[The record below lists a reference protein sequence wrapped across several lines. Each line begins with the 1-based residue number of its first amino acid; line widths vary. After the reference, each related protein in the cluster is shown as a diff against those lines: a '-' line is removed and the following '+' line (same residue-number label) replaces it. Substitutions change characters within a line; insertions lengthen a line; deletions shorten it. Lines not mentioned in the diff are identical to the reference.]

1 MEPRSSAREWG
12 LLAVALLVLNA
23 ALTFASIWPTFWIRP
38 TLELSVEIACLLLV
52 LAGWQHFRGR
62 PSRVLL
68 GLCAALF
75 VLLVF
80 GHYGAVMSHS
90 LYGRDINLY
99 WDTQH
104 LGAVAGMFAEVAPS
118 WMQFAVVT
126 AFLLLCAAI
135 YLIGYWALRH
145 TARVMTTSAGFSVVG
160 STALVIIALFA
171 VQRLVPVEG
180 HVTFTAPVTQSYA
193 QQVRL
198 VRTAW
203 NTDSAARQ
211 LGPEPELASGFRNL
225 AGTDVL
231 VMFLES
237 YGSVTYDRP
246 DVAAALAA
254 SRAELDDAIRDT
266 GRSVVSGFARSPTF
280 AGGSWLSHLSFMS
293 GMAVRDPG
301 TYDILMTQQRDTLAS
316 LLKKKGYRTVG
327 LMPGIRLEWP
337 EGAFYGFDA
346 LLDAPRLDYRGPEF
360 GWWRIPDQYALAKFD
375 ELEFDRQPRSPLFL
389 LFTSINTH
397 MPFLPTPPYQPDWQR
412 VLSEQPFDDAEVA
425 ASLAQQPGW
434 YDMGHDYAQS
444 MAYALTS
451 IAGYLRKHEGRELVL
466 AVIGD
471 HQPAANVSGEDAS
484 WDVPIHFIADR
495 PELIAPLLDHGFSA
509 GLHPGRPA
517 IGDLHEVLPLFT
529 NALDGDVAEAGFTSA
544 DQGTSD

>member
-1 MEPRSSAREWG
+1 MEAKSSAREWG
-12 LLAVALLVLNA
+12 LLAVALLALNA
-23 ALTFASIWPTFWIRP
+23 ALTFASVWPTFWIRP
-38 TLELSVEIACLLLV
+38 TLELSVEIACLLLA
-52 LAGWQHFRGR
+52 LAGWQHFRGG

-68 GLCAALF
+68 GTCAVLF

-99 WDTQH
+99 WDSQH
-104 LGAVAGMFAEVAPS
+104 LTAVAGMFAKVAPS
-118 WMQFAVVT
+118 WMLFAVVA
-126 AFLLLCAAI
+126 AFLLLCAVI
-135 YLIGYWALRH
+135 YLVGYWALRH
-145 TARVMTTSAGFSVVG
+145 IARVMTTSAGFSVVG
-160 STALVIIALFA
+160 SFALVTVALFT

-180 HVTFTAPVTQSYA
+180 HVTFTMPVTQSYA
-193 QQVRL
+193 QQARL
-198 VRTAW
+198 IRTAW
-203 NTDSAARQ
+203 NAGSVESH
-211 LGPEPELASGFRNL
+211 LGPAPELATGFRNL

-246 DVAAALAA
+246 DVAAALTA

-316 LLKKKGYRTVG
+316 LLANKGYRTVG

-375 ELEFDRQPRSPLFL
+375 ALEFDRQPRAPLFL

-397 MPFLPTPPYQPDWQR
+397 LPFLPTPPYQPDWQR
-412 VLSEQPFDDAEVA
+412 VLSETPFEASEVA
-425 ASLAQQPGW
+425 TSLAQQPGW
-434 YDMGHDYAQS
+434 HDMGHDYAQS
-444 MAYALTS
+444 LAYVLTS
-451 IAGYLRKHEGRELVL
+451 IAGYLRKHDGHELVL

-471 HQPAANVSGEDAS
+471 HQPASNVSGENAS
-484 WDVPIHFIADR
+484 WDVPIHLIADR
-495 PELIAPLLDHGFSA
+495 PELIAPLLKHGFKEGIA
-509 GLHPGRPA
+509 PARPA
-517 IGDLHEVLPLFT
+517 VGDLHEVLPMLT
-529 NALDGDVAEAGFTSA
+529 DALDGDAATDVLRVTV
-544 DQGTSD
+544 D